1 MLNSKRREQVLKRV
15 KTISIIVLVL
25 FGLWVLGATEGNVL
39 DHYQWPWIDTSEGSN
54 HTLSASM
61 NNYVKGW
68 TDKYQSQ
75 MESSDNA
82 WTHQTTTVT
91 THLSGPVVVINPSKR
106 QIEDDIQS
114 RLPSSLKPKN
124 TQAIRIIVWV
134 DRYTRATSSYSD
146 GTSANTWFADQT
158 FVDADTHEILGYTE
172 LMGGDPPSYVYTN
185 GSRTG
190 DEISGSRIVDSIVK
204 WIQNTPSLNN

>member
-1 MLNSKRREQVLKRV
+1 MHKSTQRERISKKV

-39 DHYQWPWIDTSEGSN
+39 DHYQWPWIDTSEGSSYK
-54 HTLSASM
+54 LSASM
-61 NNYVKGW
+61 DNYVKGW

-75 MESSDNA
+75 MEKSDNA
-82 WTHQTTTVT
+82 WIYQTTTVT
-91 THLSGPVVVINPSKR
+91 THLSGPVVVIDPSKK
-106 QIEDDIQS
+106 QIQDDIQS

-124 TQAIRIIVWV
+124 AQSIRIIVWM

-158 FVDADTHEILGYTE
+158 FVDADTHKILGYTE
-172 LMGGDPPSYVYTN
+172 LTGGEPPSYVYTN
-185 GSRTG
+185 GNRTG
-190 DEISGSRIVDSIVK
+190 SEVSGSRIADSIVK
-204 WIQNTPSLNN
+204 WIQNTPNSN